1 MHHSSGQNSKE
12 LAIGND
18 LGRRGSLL
26 VPPHK
31 PHSIGCCDAQSTSA
45 TGRCCR
51 KSPRHPTAR
60 NNRIIGLDFLNRTC
74 AFENQYC
81 SESPQ
86 NLFSTASVKGCLRD
100 DVGCTSGIPQIA
112 DDLLHCPSWQSRADA
127 VEKVRSILLTRN
139 NRIRG
144 VDFLS
149 RTCAFDAHFES
160 MLLGEPSKIVFRQ
173 HRPNADIT
181 ANAETQ
187 PRAIISIERDQCHEN
202 RGRWI
207 YQRLQGRTKGIALLL
222 LNAAPIMLCSRLPV
236 IPDWLRGAT
245 ALMCRDLR
253 GFTGA

>member
-1 MHHSSGQNSKE
+1 MNLRRLGSCQRSNLRKTPTGALTWDQCRPLGSRALWVHHSSGQNSKE

-112 DDLLHCPSWQSRADA
+112 DDLLHCPSCQSLPHAFHI
-127 VEKVRSILLTRN
+127 KRSILLAGHN
-139 NRIRG
+139 PIRG
-144 VDFLS
+144 
-149 RTCAFDAHFES
+149 
-160 MLLGEPSKIVFRQ
+160 
-173 HRPNADIT
+173 
-181 ANAETQ
+181 
-187 PRAIISIERDQCHEN
+187 
-202 RGRWI
+202 
-207 YQRLQGRTKGIALLL
+207 
-222 LNAAPIMLCSRLPV
+222 
-236 IPDWLRGAT
+236 
-245 ALMCRDLR
+245 
-253 GFTGA
+253 